1 VGKTTLLRT
10 LIGELPPLKGQVQIG
25 HNVHIGYY
33 SQTHDGLNM
42 ERSILD
48 EIRQVSVLSEEGARG
63 FLGRFLFSGDDV
75 FKTIGTL
82 SGGERSRVA
91 LAKLTLQGSNL
102 LVLDEPTNHLDL
114 QSRQFL
120 EDVLGEFEGT
130 LLFVSHDR
138 YFIDRLATKVWAI
151 EDGVLR
157 PYFGNYTEYHTRRQQ
172 IMLQPASP
180 DGKTARGIEGK
191 RVSPSPVARKS
202 STKKGGKVRTV
213 EDVEKD
219 LERAE
224 THARTIEETL
234 SEAALQADATRL
246 TQLSLEYDQ
255 AKARIDELFAE
266 WERLADVAS

>member
-1 VGKTTLLRT
+1 
-10 LIGELPPLKGQVQIG
+10 
-25 HNVHIGYY
+25 
-33 SQTHDGLNM
+33 M

-48 EIRQVSVLSEEGARG
+48 EVRQVSVLSEEGARG

-91 LAKLTLQGSNL
+91 LAKLTLQGSNC

-151 EDGVLR
+151 EDGVLQ
-157 PYFGNYTEYHTRRQQ
+157 PYLGNYTEYRTRREQ
-172 IMLQPASP
+172 ILLQPAPSNS
-180 DGKTARGIEGK
+180 KTVKGVEEKKGSSSRIA
-191 RVSPSPVARKS
+191 PKS
-202 STKKGGKVRTV
+202 SAKKGAKVRTV

-219 LERAE
+219 IEQAESHMRSLEEA
-224 THARTIEETL
+224 L
-234 SEAALQADATRL
+234 SEAALHADAARL
-246 TQLSLEYDQ
+246 TQLSVEYDQ
-255 AKARIDELFAE
+255 AKAHVDELFAE
-266 WERLADVAS
+266 WECLADVAS